1 MRKKTLEFM
10 YIEEAYGFHEQSFN
24 FSTQEKF
31 NVRMNDDKEL
41 VLNTEAYANK
51 LPHDFWGKNI
61 SEISLFVGENG
72 AGKTTVMRLICQWIC
87 HLSQQEFPWEKGIL
101 VFREDEQLKYVAF
114 AEGEKLSISAGI
126 PQIEIYELTD
136 FFKDIQLVYY
146 SNTMT
151 ELKIDGYDILQD
163 YSMPSKM
170 KKANAHGHAMGDDI
184 ISNYKCYE
192 FQQQI
197 KVALEDEEFPIE
209 YVMLEIRKYT
219 LDEIET
225 LLINHKKDIMKELKE
240 IVESGWGN
248 YKENLK
254 IGPQCLRVRFLHA
267 FLIGIL
273 VKLLKWGSKYR
284 CSDRNGVEDVLN
296 KMLDQ
301 KVIRSDAFVGDKV
314 GVASIKQF
322 LKDLICNCD
331 EVYKASVHKS
341 EYANYWW
348 SLKNAIDVIDFIADE
363 KSSSYFSSWTTRPVT
378 ENVKE
383 ERCIW
388 GMNLKERNELSSKF
402 WEIYSKIDFLVE
414 NIRFSWDASSGEQSW
429 AELFSDLKNVEL
441 HKYDQNIWYLLDE
454 PDNTFHPEWKRRFT
468 DRTIKALNTNDNKK
482 QVWISTHSPIM
493 LSDMPGQAAIY
504 LKKDVVGQKIIEE
517 KEMDTFGQNIY
528 VLFDDAFFLKD
539 GVMGEFASDKILE
552 TVLDLES
559 MEKSLLEYK
568 VKKYLPPGAIED
580 ISSRLAKCKELVH
593 LVAEPIFGRQIQHY
607 INNCK
612 KLLEQVRYIDTN

>member
-101 VFREDEQLKYVAF
+101 VFREDEQLKYVSF

-126 PQIEIYELTD
+126 PQIEINELTD

-197 KVALEDEEFPIE
+197 KVALEDEKFPIE
-209 YVMLEIRKYT
+209 YVMLEIHEYS
-219 LDEIET
+219 DDDISS
-225 LLINHKKDIMKELKE
+225 LLTNHKNDIEKDMRELFE
-240 IVESGWGN
+240 GRCNSVS
-248 YKENLK
+248 ENLK
-254 IGPQCLRVRFLHA
+254 PEDHLFKIKLLQAMVTGMIV
-267 FLIGIL
+267 G
-273 VKLLKWGSKYR
+273 LLKWGKRYEY
-284 CSDRNGVEDVLN
+284 NGINSVEEALN
-296 KMLDQ
+296 VSCFLNIRARGVTLENINYLKDFFKEIFCCCEEAYNDSVFKEDYNRYWGSVKDCVINMLD
-301 KVIRSDAFVGDKV
+301 
-314 GVASIKQF
+314 
-322 LKDLICNCD
+322 
-331 EVYKASVHKS
+331 
-341 EYANYWW
+341 
-348 SLKNAIDVIDFIADE
+348 FISTEDNN
-363 KSSSYFSSWTTRPVT
+363 KYFSLWIKEPVFT
-378 ENVKE
+378 KSKRKTYIWKVNLKTNRKALSTFWGNYCLIDPHLENVH
-383 ERCIW
+383 I
-388 GMNLKERNELSSKF
+388 
-402 WEIYSKIDFLVE
+402 
-414 NIRFSWDASSGEQSW
+414 SWDASSGEKNW
-429 AELFSDLKNVEL
+429 AGLFSDLKNHEQCECSNNV
-441 HKYDQNIWYLLDE
+441 WCLLDE
-454 PDNTFHPEWKRRFT
+454 PDNTFHPRWERKIVNRL
-468 DRTIKALNTNDNKK
+468 IKQLKNSYGKK

-493 LSDMPGQAAIY
+493 LSDMPGQATIY
-504 LKKDVVGQKIIEE
+504 LKKGLNGVKEVDE
-517 KEMDTFGQNIY
+517 KEKLTFGQNIY
-528 VLFDDAFFLKD
+528 VLFDDAFFLNK
-539 GVMGEFASDKILE
+539 GVIGKFASKEILKTIKGLEKIQKVLIKKKFQGLTVEELEKISRKIDKYE
-552 TVLDLES
+552 ERV
-559 MEKSLLEYK
+559 
-568 VKKYLPPGAIED
+568 
-580 ISSRLAKCKELVH
+580 R
-593 LVAEPIFGRQIQHY
+593 LVAEPVFSAQMKHY
-607 INNCK
+607 VEMCR
-612 KLLEQVRYIDTN
+612 KLLNQERNCD